1 MRKTSLCLILIFC
14 SGSLTLAQA
23 TQPGSPQRETVHFQE
38 ANATPPTLIPPQAT
52 FTPPKDCEKRFKNK
66 VRLAFLVDSNGFAH
80 DVLFETFSGNELDY
94 LAAKFVEGDRFIP
107 ASLNGEKIAVGRTV
121 EMQMEA
127 CMVSEVDQA
136 GKKTVGLKLKSW
148 PEQHFDDAPPPA
160 EPVMLEPSSQTILD
174 PCQDQSD
181 PACKP
186 LKIGGK
192 VLAPKPILHP
202 SPEFPQNAIEKRIE
216 AACGFTLTVDVH
228 GLPRDI
234 QFTTHS
240 DPEFDKAA
248 YDAVRGYRFIP
259 AKGDGH
265 PVPVR
270 IGLEVRF
277 KSR

>member
-1 MRKTSLCLILIFC
+1 
-14 SGSLTLAQA
+14 
-23 TQPGSPQRETVHFQE
+23 
-38 ANATPPTLIPPQAT
+38 
-52 FTPPKDCEKRFKNK
+52 
-66 VRLAFLVDSNGFAH
+66 
-80 DVLFETFSGNELDY
+80 
-94 LAAKFVEGDRFIP
+94 
-107 ASLNGEKIAVGRTV
+107 
-121 EMQMEA
+121 MQMEA

-181 PACKP
+181 PACSP
-186 LKIGGK
+186 WKIGGK
-192 VLAPKPILHP
+192 VVAPKPILQP
-202 SPEFPQNAIEKRIE
+202 SAEFPQNGLGKRIE
-216 AACGFTLTVDVH
+216 AACRFTLTVDVH

-234 QFTTHS
+234 QFTNHS
-240 DPEFDKAA
+240 DPDVDKAA

-259 AKGDGH
+259 AKREGH